1 MVTENYKTILQ
12 KTLEN
17 LEEERIS
24 QNDYLIENT
33 EIEQVLDYINSLKQ
47 KTKQLEQQLQNIR
60 DEFSKYDWKDAT
72 QEQFYNQL
80 KSLYESIFK
89 GSESNDSN

>member
-33 EIEQVLDYINSLKQ
+33 EIEQVLDYINSLK
-47 KTKQLEQQLQNIR
+47 KKNKQLEQQLQNIR

-80 KSLYESIFK
+80 KSLYENIFK
-89 GSESNDSN
+89 GSDSNE

>member
-1 MVTENYKTILQ
+1 MATENYKTILQ

-47 KTKQLEQQLQNIR
+47 KNKQLEQQLQNIR
-60 DEFSKYDWKDAT
+60 DEFSKYDWKETT

-80 KSLYESIFK
+80 KSLYENIFK
-89 GSESNDSN
+89 GSDSNVKD